1 MPSLG
6 VYSFAM
12 PEDFV
17 PREESTAS
25 EKAEYLRLW
34 ASEAAEQVAYDL
46 KQLSK
51 EIGKDLKAGW
61 KRFLG

>member
-1 MPSLG
+1 
-6 VYSFAM
+6 M

-17 PREESTAS
+17 PREEQTTS
-25 EKAEYLRLW
+25 EKAEDLRLW
-34 ASEAAEQVAYDL
+34 ASEAVEQVAHDL

-51 EIGKDLKAGW
+51 EIGKDLKASW